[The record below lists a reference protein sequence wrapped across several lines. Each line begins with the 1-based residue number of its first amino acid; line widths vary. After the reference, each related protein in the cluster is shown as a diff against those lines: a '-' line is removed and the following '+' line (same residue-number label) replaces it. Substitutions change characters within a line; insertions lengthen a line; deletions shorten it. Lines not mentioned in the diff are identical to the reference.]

1 MIKTYK
7 ARVNNNNISYLLL
20 GKHGNQ
26 MRYNF
31 TNGNV
36 VTNKYP
42 SITLRN
48 RYAQDL
54 LESSLLFANNTIVLD
69 HEEEEY
75 PGEKAKLE
83 EEKET
88 LEQEKAKAEKVN
100 DSSKNYIKKL
110 LEVGENEKISS
121 DTDIDSVL
129 ASARDYYNKLQ
140 DKRKQ

>member
-1 MIKTYK
+1 M
-7 ARVNNNNISYLLL
+7 NNILAIISAIVAGVIGLL
-20 GKHGNQ
+20 
-26 MRYNF
+26 
-31 TNGNV
+31 
-36 VTNKYP
+36 VTMLKIKSNKI
-42 SITLRN
+42 S
-48 RYAQDL
+48 
-54 LESSLLFANNTIVLD
+54 
-69 HEEEEY
+69 
-75 PGEKAKLE
+75 KLE
-83 EEKET
+83 KEKDT